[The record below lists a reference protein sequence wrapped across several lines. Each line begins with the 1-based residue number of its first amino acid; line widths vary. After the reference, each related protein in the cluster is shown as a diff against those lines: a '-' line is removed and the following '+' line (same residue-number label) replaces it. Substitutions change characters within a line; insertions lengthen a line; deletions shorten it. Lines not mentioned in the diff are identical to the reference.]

1 MKGCENMFLLVSLSK
16 SKFSLVSD
24 SCHSCSTRVVLV
36 SHVFHSCPTLVNRTA
51 PVSLASGTRVVK

>member
-16 SKFSLVSD
+16 SKFSLVSH

-36 SHVFHSCPTLVNRTA
+36 SLVFHSRSTRVTRAA
-51 PVSLASGTRVVK
+51 PVSLASGIRVVK